1 MKTDLDLAI
10 AIVKDA
16 IENTWM
22 DIQANGMDAYSD
34 GYISALDDIDA
45 RLAKLKGKLY
55 DYEVG
60 A

>member
-10 AIVKDA
+10 AIVRDA
-16 IENTWM
+16 IESTWT

-45 RLAKLKGKLY
+45 RLAKLKSELY
-55 DYEVG
+55 DCV
-60 A
+60 